1 MVPDFLANGG
11 GVIVSYFEWYQNIH
25 NQHWTEKEVNLKL
38 KEKMEKAF
46 GEVWKTHINT
56 KTDLRTSAYLG
67 ALTRILK
74 AMK

>member
-1 MVPDFLANGG
+1 MNPMQQIRIEKLTLNIGTGG
-11 GVIVSYFEWYQNIH
+11 PG
-25 NQHWTEKEVNLKL
+25 
-38 KEKMEKAF
+38 EKMEKAF
-46 GEVWKTHINT
+46 GAVWKTHINT